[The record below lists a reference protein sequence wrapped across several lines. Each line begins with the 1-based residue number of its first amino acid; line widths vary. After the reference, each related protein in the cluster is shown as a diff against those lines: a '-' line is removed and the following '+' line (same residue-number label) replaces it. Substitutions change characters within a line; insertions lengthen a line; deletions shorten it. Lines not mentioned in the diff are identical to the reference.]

1 MAVSYLRISVTD
13 RCNFRCKYCMPEGK
27 KEFIPHSEILT
38 YEEIR
43 EVTETFTEFGVRS
56 VRLTGGE
63 PLVRRGIESLIAKL
77 KELNGIE
84 EITLTTNGFFL
95 KEKAKTL
102 KESGLKRVNVSLDTL
117 NPQKFAFITG
127 TDEKT
132 FFKVLEG
139 IEEAMEVGLNPVKVN
154 VVLIRG
160 FNDGEIGEFLKFS
173 EDYNVEVR
181 FIELMPVGGEL
192 LSRENFIPVWEIRD
206 FITKNWGELLPI
218 KTKKM
223 GPAKSFKVKGTKAKV
238 GFIPSV
244 SEHFCHECNRVRLT
258 SEGKLRI
265 CLMSDRE
272 IDLKQVL
279 RSRDYSREK
288 LRKVIKGAL
297 LLKRN
302 INGVEALESFGCSRK
317 MFTIGG

>member
-139 IEEAMEVGLNPVKVN
+139 IEEAMDVGLNPVKVN

>member
-1 MAVSYLRISVTD
+1 VAVSYLRISVTD

-63 PLVRRGIESLIAKL
+63 PLVRRGIENLIAKL

-139 IEEAMEVGLNPVKVN
+139 IKEAMDVGLNPVKVN

-206 FITKNWGELLPI
+206 FITKSWGELLPI

-258 SEGKLRI
+258 SEGKLRV

>member
-43 EVTETFTEFGVRS
+43 EVTETFAEFGVRS

-63 PLVRRGIESLIAKL
+63 PLVRRGIENLIAKL

-139 IEEAMEVGLNPVKVN
+139 IKEAMDVGLNPVKVN

-173 EDYNVEVR
+173 EDYSVEVR

-206 FITKNWGELLPI
+206 FITKSWGELLPI

-279 RSRDYSREK
+279 RSQDYSREK